1 MSNERLHVL
10 CVDDEA
16 LVLQG
21 LVLNLRPHYRI
32 STATSG
38 QDGLAL
44 IDGDDPPAVV
54 ISDMQMPEMDG
65 AVFLSRVRERL
76 PDSIRLLLTGHADVE
91 SAMAAVNHGQIFRF
105 LTKPCP
111 PPVFLSAVHAAA
123 EQYRLVTAER
133 VLLEQTL
140 RGSIKALTDILS
152 LSSPLAFGRALRLKQ
167 RASELLA
174 AMATPM
180 PWQLEVAIMLSQI
193 GCITLPTAT
202 AEKFY
207 YGQPLSTEEN
217 EMVQGLPALAVQI
230 IESIP
235 RLESVRAI
243 LQLQELNFDGAGAP
257 STSPSGSGLPLGARV
272 LKIISDW
279 DTLESSGMDATRVAE
294 TLQGRRGVYDPA
306 LVEEIVRL
314 HVDLPSSG
322 LHQVALGSLKVGMF
336 LAHDIFHND
345 RRLLVARG
353 QEVTL
358 SLLRRLRNLPP
369 GSVREPILVT
379 IPVETAP

>member
-1 MSNERLHVL
+1 VTNERLHVL

-44 IDGDDPPAVV
+44 LDGSDPPAVV
-54 ISDMQMPEMDG
+54 VSDMRMPEMNG
-65 AVFLSRVRERL
+65 AVFLSQVRERS
-76 PDSIRLLLTGHADVE
+76 PDTVRLLLTGHADIE

-111 PPVFLSAVHAAA
+111 SPVFLSAINAAA

-140 RGSIKALTDILS
+140 RGSIKALTDVLS
-152 LSSPLAFGRALRLKQ
+152 MSSPLAFGRAIRLKR
-167 RASELLA
+167 RASDLLA
-174 AMATPM
+174 ALGVPM

-193 GCITLPTAT
+193 GCVTLPPAT

-207 YGQPLSTEEN
+207 FGRPMGADEN
-217 EMVQGLPALAVQI
+217 DMVQALPALAVQI

-235 RLESVRAI
+235 RLEAVRAI
-243 LQLQELNFDGAGAP
+243 LQLQEHDFDGAGAP
-257 STSPSGSGLPLGARV
+257 STSPSGPGLPLGARV
-272 LKIISDW
+272 LKIVSDW
-279 DTLESSGMDATRVAE
+279 DSLEVSGMASGPAMAAM
-294 TLQGRRGVYDPA
+294 QQRRGRYDPKLLDA
-306 LVEEIVRL
+306 LVRL
-314 HVDLPSSG
+314 NHSVPLGGLRQADL
-322 LHQVALGSLKVGMF
+322 ASLKAGMF
-336 LAHDIFHND
+336 LAQDVLSEDGH
-345 RRLLVARG
+345 LLVARG

-358 SLLRRLRNLPP
+358 SLLRRLRNLAP
-369 GSVREPILVT
+369 GSVREPIQVSV
-379 IPVETAP
+379 PAERKP